1 MKKTCRRVQSRN
13 GTIATAPRD
22 SRLCSELPP
31 KSRTGVRRAWSV
43 SGYQVHR
50 MFRNTELLKIAAC
63 VPLGSSLSLYCER
76 KDKGTKS

>member
-1 MKKTCRRVQSRN
+1 M
-13 GTIATAPRD
+13 
-22 SRLCSELPP
+22 
-31 KSRTGVRRAWSV
+31 

-63 VPLGSSLSLYCER
+63 VPLGSSLSFYCER